1 MSNTTK
7 TTAGYLWAPED
18 CKTEKAYIHDRDY
31 LQRNIDPNRCLKFS
45 ESPLDIYY
53 EHRFKEDYENADCET
68 YAKAT
73 ISDDSVYDKDVEEY
87 VYPVTIDHR
96 YNRIDFIDEIINF
109 ADNDENIPK
118 LRGYAFSNTP
128 NTMCGSDVNLG
139 SVSKANCDNSIASNV
154 CAASVSITK
163 GENSIA
169 NNTGYMG
176 ISKTFE
182 TLSVAAATENMSM
195 AIADNDYSVA
205 CVTGC
210 NSEAIADDSN
220 SVAVSTGY
228 SGKAMANCCN
238 SIAVAS
244 GSESTAYANSS
255 CNIAIST
262 GEDSEAIANA
272 VGSIAIANNYHSSAA
287 ANTAGSMAIA
297 ADVETM
303 IKGKIGSYLVFNLHT
318 NNDVL
323 NDVKLLKVDGTNI
336 KEDTYYTISAEGELT
351 EVESSDEE

>member
-7 TTAGYLWAPED
+7 NTVGYLWAPED
-18 CKTEKAYIHDRDY
+18 CKTEKAYIHNRDY
-31 LQRNIDPNRCLKFS
+31 LQRDIDPDRCLKFS

-53 EHRFKEDYENADCET
+53 EHRFKEDYENADFET

-73 ISDDSVYDKDVEEY
+73 ISSDSVYDKDIEED

-109 ADNDENIPK
+109 ANNDENIPK

-154 CAASVSITK
+154 CASSVSITK
-163 GENSIA
+163 GQNSIA
-169 NNTGYMG
+169 NNTGHMG

-182 TLSVAAATENMSM
+182 TLSVSAATGDAST
-195 AIADNDYSVA
+195 AITDEDYSVA
-205 CVTGC
+205 CVTGYK
-210 NSEAIADDSN
+210 SEAIADYSN
-220 SVAVSTGY
+220 SVAISTGY
-228 SGKAMANCCN
+228 SSKAMANCRN
-238 SIAVAS
+238 SIAVVS
-244 GSESTAYANSS
+244 GSESTAYANSY
-255 CNIAIST
+255 CNIAISA
-262 GEDSEAIANA
+262 GEDSESIANA
-272 VGSIAIANNYHSSAA
+272 AGSIAIATNYHSSAA
-287 ANTAGSMAIA
+287 ANKPGSMAIA
-297 ADVETM
+297 SDVETM

-318 NNDVL
+318 NSDNID
-323 NDVKLLKVDGTNI
+323 DVKVLKVDGTNI

-351 EVESSDEE
+351 EVESSDEK